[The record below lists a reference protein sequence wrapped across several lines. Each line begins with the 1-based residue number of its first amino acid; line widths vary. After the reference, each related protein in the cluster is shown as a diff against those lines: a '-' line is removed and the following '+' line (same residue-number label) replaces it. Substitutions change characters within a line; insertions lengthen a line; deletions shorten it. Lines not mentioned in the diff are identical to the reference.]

1 MASDYIGVGMS
12 HPNFC
17 VVRLETRIQN
27 KTEIVPAFP
36 ITQLCA

>member
-12 HPNFC
+12 HPAFL
-17 VVRLETRIQN
+17 RGQLETRIQT